1 MRLRDRSKELRRVRS
16 SDLLPNPANW
26 RTHPPKQLDALKGSL
41 AEIGWADAVLARE
54 TPAGLIVIDGH
65 ARVEVAPDAEIP
77 VLVLDVTEE
86 EAALLLATLDPLA
99 GLAGTDAAKLDD
111 LLTELRPQSEALQ
124 QMLADMAAREGLKPG
139 DDIDPDYQPPD
150 SDHKGLRQFI
160 VALTPDQFEQVKAVL
175 DQHIADGHGDDP
187 DNPNKLGNA
196 LHYAVTT

>member
-1 MRLRDRSKELRRVRS
+1 M
-16 SDLLPNPANW
+16 
-26 RTHPPKQLDALKGSL
+26 DALRGSL
-41 AEIGWADAVLARE
+41 SEIGWADAVLARE
-54 TPAGLIVIDGH
+54 TPAGLMVIDGH
-65 ARVEVAPDAEIP
+65 ARVEIAPDAEIP

-111 LLTELRPQSEALQ
+111 LLSELRPQSEALQ
-124 QMLADMAAREGLKPG
+124 QMLAEMREKEGLGTG
-139 DDIDPDYQPPD
+139 DGIDTDYQPGD

-175 DQHIADGHGDDP
+175 DDHIAHGHGDDP

-196 LHYAVTT
+196 LHYALTT